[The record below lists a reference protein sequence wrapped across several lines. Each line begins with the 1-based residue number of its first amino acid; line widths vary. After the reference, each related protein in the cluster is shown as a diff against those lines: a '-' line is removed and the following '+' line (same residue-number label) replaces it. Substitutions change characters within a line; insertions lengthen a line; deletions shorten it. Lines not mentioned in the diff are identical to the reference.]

1 MKVFTLALL
10 IGFISVFFLSM
21 TPLSHGFETKHL
33 SVDCIFAAQHES
45 YCPQGVIDHIA
56 AWKSV
61 FMNMLPV
68 ASVVLVLGAVLIMQT
83 TAPFLQRR
91 WLLHKIPI
99 ATFMQQQRLRL
110 YGFDYRAWQDLFS
123 RGILNP
129 KLFNFLNK
137 NHIFY

>member
-68 ASVVLVLGAVLIMQT
+68 ASMVLVLGAVLIMQT
-83 TAPFLQRR
+83 TAPFLLRR
-91 WLLHKIPI
+91 WLLHAIPI
-99 ATFMQQQRLRL
+99 ATFLLQLELRL
-110 YGFDYRAWQDLFS
+110 YCYTYRAWQDLFAC
-123 RGILNP
+123 GILHP
-129 KLFNFLNK
+129 RHF
-137 NHIFY
+137 